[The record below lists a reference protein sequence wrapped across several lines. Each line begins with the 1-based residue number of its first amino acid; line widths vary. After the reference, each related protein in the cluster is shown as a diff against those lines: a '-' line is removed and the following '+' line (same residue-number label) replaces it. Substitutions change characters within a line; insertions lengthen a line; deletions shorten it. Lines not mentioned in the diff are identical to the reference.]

1 VGRRSQARRCSGG
14 RRGDAGYWMLA
25 ASTLVGEAG
34 SVYAF
39 EPVPSTAA
47 MLQNNISASNARN
60 VEIVQT
66 ARRVKK

>member
-1 VGRRSQARRCSGG
+1 
-14 RRGDAGYWMLA
+14 MLA